1 MASLTIF
8 HKFSREKSILY
19 CLKAT
24 SILSK
29 LVFGLIGIQKL
40 DLILISFIEQKKII
54 EITIRKPLCSQNEL
68 QNHNINFNEFHLFLH
83 DHMTFLRA
91 LSQQDLVSLRS

>member
-1 MASLTIF
+1 MLESHLDP
-8 HKFSREKSILY
+8 
-19 CLKAT
+19 LKVGVWLDWDPKIGFALNYFNIT
-24 SILSK
+24 KKKK
-29 LVFGLIGIQKL
+29 LK
-40 DLILISFIEQKKII
+40 
-54 EITIRKPLCSQNEL
+54 ITIRKPLFSQNEL